1 MGIDDKAR
9 NTGEKMMGKA
19 KETVGKLN
27 DNERDEAE
35 GKADQTEGS
44 AKQVGPGGFMDTEE
58 SRAGTVGAPRGA
70 LAELRNLTL
79 SPAMS
84 VWCSSADR
92 SLRHVPRPSGP
103 ARGYAP
109 GRDSLRAL
117 VFGAGPAI
125 GWGVT
130 THDLALPGAF
140 ARALAAAT
148 GRGADIDLAADPD
161 IFISGALQ
169 AILTMQLWRY
179 DVIVIV
185 LGVNDATHL
194 TPLDTWQEKL
204 DELLAGVEGATSTD
218 TKVVVT
224 GIQPIRSI
232 PIFDSALGTIA
243 DQHAT
248 GMNEITEQACSGSER
263 AAFASLTAILTVDA
277 HRHREP
283 AAYTHWAD
291 EIARV
296 IPSGL
301 NDMLRVPRDPHR
313 PSAVDEAAHEAN
325 RQRALDRMGLD
336 GLPNVRLDRLV
347 SIARRALGTMS
358 ALFTVIDGDRQWH
371 KARSGTE
378 ITQMAR
384 SGGFCDFSIRTR
396 GGMIVSDAR
405 EDPRFRDNPYV
416 TGEPFIRFY
425 AGFPIESPTGERIGA
440 LCVFDSAAR
449 EESDVDMV
457 YLRELAHLA
466 QRELERD
473 LKDEPGA
480 RAH

>member
-1 MGIDDKAR
+1 M
-9 NTGEKMMGKA
+9 
-19 KETVGKLN
+19 
-27 DNERDEAE
+27 DNDEA
-35 GKADQTEGS
+35 GAS
-44 AKQVGPGGFMDTEE
+44 A
-58 SRAGTVGAPRGA
+58 APRGM
-70 LAELRNLTL
+70 LAELKKLTL

-84 VWCSSADR
+84 VWGSSVDR
-92 SLRHVPRPSGP
+92 SLRHVPRPAGP
-103 ARGYAP
+103 ARGYSSGP
-109 GRDSLRAL
+109 DSLRAL
-117 VFGAGPAI
+117 IFGAGPAI

-140 ARALAAAT
+140 ARALSAST
-148 GRGADIDLAADPD
+148 GRGADVDLAADPD
-161 IFISGALQ
+161 ISISGALQ
-169 AILTMQLWRY
+169 AILAMQLWRY

-185 LGVNDATHL
+185 LGVNDALRL

-204 DELLAGVEGATSTD
+204 ADLVAGVEEATSTG

-232 PIFDSALGTIA
+232 PTFDSVLGTVA

-248 GMNEITEQACSGSER
+248 TMNGITARECARSAR
-263 AAFASLTAILTVDA
+263 AAFAPLTSVPAVNTK
-277 HRHREP
+277 RHREP
-283 AAYTHWAD
+283 AAYTHWAG

-296 IPSGL
+296 IPAGL
-301 NDMLRVPRDPHR
+301 NNVLRVPRDPHR
-313 PSAVDEAAHEAN
+313 PSAVDEPAHEAN

-336 GLPNVRLDRLV
+336 SDPNVRLDRVV

-378 ITQMAR
+378 LTEIRRDDA
-384 SGGFCDFSIRTR
+384 FCDFTIRTPV
-396 GGMIVSDAR
+396 GMIVTDAR
-405 EDPRFRDNPYV
+405 EDPRFRDNPLV

-425 AGFPIESPTGERIGA
+425 AGFPIESPSGERIGA
-440 LCVFDSAAR
+440 LCVFDSAPR

-473 LKDEPGA
+473 GLDELGA
-480 RAH
+480 SRR